1 MTEYKI
7 VEKMSGELLEMAVN
21 ELIEEGWKP
30 KGGLQIAKDEHLDH
44 YYQAMVKD

>member
-7 VEKMSGELLEMAVN
+7 VEKMSGELLAMAVN
-21 ELIEEGWKP
+21 ELIEEGWKLQ
-30 KGGLQIAKDEHLDH
+30 GGLQIAKDEHLDR

>member
-7 VEKMSGELLEMAVN
+7 VERMSGELLEIAVN
-21 ELIEEGWKP
+21 ELIEEGWKLQ
-30 KGGLQIAKDEHLDH
+30 GGLQIAKDEHLDC

>member
-7 VEKMSGELLEMAVN
+7 VEKMSGELLETAVN

-30 KGGLQIAKDEHLDH
+30 KGGLQIAKDEHLDR
-44 YYQAMVKD
+44 YYQAMVRD